1 MHYVDIIYID
11 IIIYKI
17 YISIYIYI
25 YIYYYMKIYFVFT
38 IKNKLINI
46 AFIKRGFA
54 TSRI

>member
-17 YISIYIYI
+17 S
-25 YIYYYMKIYFVFT
+25 IYYYMKIYFVFT